1 MRVDPWRHSRSV
13 VAVLLVVTSIPL
25 RPCAGFA
32 APLTDPAPVSPDEPW
47 PSYNDGLDGQRF
59 SPLTQINRNTL
70 PDLAEICRVPLGDP
84 GPFEAGLVVVGE
96 TMYLTTTHDT
106 IALDPRTCLVRWR
119 HTYVPEDQEVYPPNR
134 GVAVL
139 AGRVYRGTADGRLL
153 ALDAATGALV
163 WKTVLGNPHLG
174 EFVSSAPIA
183 WDGLV
188 FAGIAGSDWGVRGRM
203 MAFDAVTG
211 REVWRFNTIP
221 VANETGADTWSA
233 GSLAWTGGGGL
244 WTSYT
249 FDSAAGEVLI
259 PVGNPA
265 PDFAPAYRP
274 GSNLFTNSIVAL
286 DARTGALK
294 WWYQATPHDGLDYD
308 LSAAPLLYADREGR
322 SRVAFA
328 GKDGYLQAIDRDTRR
343 LLFRTPVTT
352 IRNEGAIPTEAGTT
366 VCPGDLGGAEWN
378 GPSFDQANDALVVGT
393 VDWCGTARPPRF
405 QLLNRLKHIP
415 LPGFGVALV
424 QDVFAMLPS
433 RLRYQINKYLNGGS
447 FSGGTMERT
456 GTPTG
461 WVTSVDA
468 ETGATRWRY
477 HADAPVLAGVT
488 STAGGLVFTGDNAGN
503 LLVFDG
509 GSGALVRKMATGG
522 ALAGGM
528 ITYRLA
534 GQQYLAFASGNISR
548 STFGALGVPTVV
560 VMGVESGDI
569 AGGPRDP
576 AGGTQFA
583 NTDDAK
589 QPAPD
594 STGRQARGSLLDE
607 TATKPP
613 SGSIGVPEQGD
624 VDHGR
629 RIYAGI
635 CVSCHGADGA
645 AVSGHSLQHL
655 ATRMN
660 MEQANAWIRNPQPP
674 MPRFFPSVLSSQD
687 VRDVASFIEGGS
699 FLTADEK

>member
-1 MRVDPWRHSRSV
+1 MRVDQGRCSRFVIGTLV
-13 VAVLLVVTSIPL
+13 VALGVQL
-25 RPCAGFA
+25 RPCPGLA
-32 APLTDPAPVSPDEPW
+32 APPIDPAAVSPDEPW

-59 SPLTQINRNTL
+59 SPLARINRDTL
-70 PDLAEICRVPLGDP
+70 PDLAEVCRVPLGDP
-84 GPFEAGLVVVGE
+84 GPFETGLVVVGE

-106 IALDPRTCLVRWR
+106 IALDPRTCSVRWR

-153 ALDAATGALV
+153 ALDAGTGALV
-163 WKTVLGNPHLG
+163 WKSVLGNPHLG

-183 WDGLV
+183 WNGLV

-203 MAFDAVTG
+203 MAFDAATG

-249 FDSAAGEVLI
+249 LDPAAGEVLI

-294 WWYQATPHDGLDYD
+294 WWYQATPNDGLDYD
-308 LSAAPLLYADREGR
+308 LSAAPVLYADRQGHP
-322 SRVAFA
+322 RVAFA

-352 IRNEGAIPTEAGTT
+352 IRNEGAIPAEAGTT

-378 GPSFDQANDALVVGT
+378 GPSLDRTNNALVVGT

-405 QLLNRLKHIP
+405 QFLNRLKHIP
-415 LPGFGVALV
+415 LPEFAVALV
-424 QDVFAMLPS
+424 QDVFAMLPV
-433 RLRYQINKYLNGGS
+433 RVRYQVNKYLNGGS
-447 FSGGTMERT
+447 FSGGAMERT
-456 GTPTG
+456 GTPSG

-468 ETGATRWRY
+468 DTGATRWRY

-528 ITYRLA
+528 ITYQLA
-534 GQQYLAFASGNISR
+534 GRQYLAFASGNISR
-548 STFGALGVPTVV
+548 STFGVLGVPTVV
-560 VMGVESGDI
+560 VMGIEPGAL
-569 AGGPRDP
+569 AGAPRTSP
-576 AGGTQFA
+576 EGSQLASIGGA
-583 NTDDAK
+583 REPGTDTAE
-589 QPAPD
+589 P
-594 STGRQARGSLLDE
+594 QARGSLVDA
-607 TATKPP
+607 TATLPP
-613 SGSIGVPEQGD
+613 SGSAGPPERGD
-624 VDHGR
+624 VNHGR

-635 CVSCHGADGA
+635 CVSCHGGDGS

-655 ATRMN
+655 ATRMDLA
-660 MEQANAWIRNPQPP
+660 QADAWIRNPQPP
-674 MPRFFPSVLSSQD
+674 MPRLFPSLLDSQG
-687 VRDVASFIEGGS
+687 VRDVASFVEGG
-699 FLTADEK
+699 FP

>member
-1 MRVDPWRHSRSV
+1 MRVDPWCYGRSIMGIV
-13 VAVLLVVTSIPL
+13 IVALGVQL
-25 RPCAGFA
+25 RPCPGLA
-32 APLTDPAPVSPDEPW
+32 APPTDPAAISPDEPW

-59 SPLTQINRNTL
+59 SPLARINRDTL
-70 PDLAEICRVPLGDP
+70 PDLAEVCRVPLGDP
-84 GPFEAGLVVVGE
+84 GPFETGLVVVGE

-106 IALDPRTCLVRWR
+106 IALDPRTCSVRWR

-153 ALDAATGALV
+153 ALDAGTGALV

-183 WDGLV
+183 WNGLV

-203 MAFDAVTG
+203 MAFDATTG

-233 GSLAWTGGGGL
+233 GSLAWTGGGGM

-249 FDSAAGEVLI
+249 LDPAAGEVLI

-294 WWYQATPHDGLDYD
+294 WWYQATPNDGLDYD
-308 LSAAPLLYADREGR
+308 LSAAPVLYADRQGHP
-322 SRVAFA
+322 RVAFA
-328 GKDGYLQAIDRDTRR
+328 GKDGYLQAIDRETRR

-378 GPSFDQANDALVVGT
+378 GPSFDRTNNALVVGT
-393 VDWCGTARPPRF
+393 VDWCGTARPPHF
-405 QLLNRLKHIP
+405 QFLNRLKHIP
-415 LPGFGVALV
+415 LPEFGVALV
-424 QDVFAMLPS
+424 QDVFATLPV
-433 RLRYQINKYLNGGS
+433 RVRYQINKYLNGGS
-447 FSGGTMERT
+447 FSGGAMERI

-468 ETGATRWRY
+468 DTGATRWRY

-503 LLVFDG
+503 LLVLDG

-528 ITYRLA
+528 ITYQLA
-534 GQQYLAFASGNISR
+534 GRQYVAFASGNISR

-560 VMGVESGDI
+560 VMGI
-569 AGGPRDP
+569 AGEPRDP
-576 AGGTQFA
+576 AAGLPLA
-583 NTDDAK
+583 DIDDAK
-589 QPAPD
+589 RPAAGT
-594 STGRQARGSLLDE
+594 TGRQARDSLVDA

-613 SGSIGVPEQGD
+613 SDSVGVAEQGD
-624 VDHGR
+624 VNHGR

-635 CVSCHGADGA
+635 CVSCHGADGS

-655 ATRMN
+655 ARRMDLA
-660 MEQANAWIRNPQPP
+660 QADAWIRNPQPP
-674 MPRFFPSVLSSQD
+674 MPRLFPSLLDSQS
-687 VRDVASFIEGGS
+687 VRDVASFVEGG
-699 FLTADEK
+699 FP